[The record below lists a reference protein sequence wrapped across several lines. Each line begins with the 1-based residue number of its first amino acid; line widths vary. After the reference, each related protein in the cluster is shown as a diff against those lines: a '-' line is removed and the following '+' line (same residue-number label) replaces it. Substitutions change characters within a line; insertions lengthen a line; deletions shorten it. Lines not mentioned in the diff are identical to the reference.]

1 MSEQSTYH
9 IGEEVRHQKFGV
21 GVVVDSGAHT
31 VDVRFEEHGT
41 RRFVPG
47 IAPLTKT
54 GNKTNPE
61 FAASSRNNSDSGD
74 DDGIEAYRGGA
85 IGSTTNP
92 EWREFVKK
100 WKVFEGEREDAAQV
114 ADRLTDE
121 DEDFDEIAAEYGQ
134 QEALAKKFASSRK
147 SARSNSKRPKGYAR
161 WNPQKKTRIIVSQIK
176 EVLREYRAQLP
187 LTARQIFYRL
197 VGVYGYPKDE
207 KAYERLTNILVRA
220 RRAKLIPFE
229 YIRDDGASVM
239 ASEHYENK
247 DEFYKRIRTMGENF
261 TLDKLAR
268 QGLDVRIYCEAAGMM
283 PQISNVS
290 DDYSIPVYSCSGF
303 DSLTAKYDLFT
314 DIARAHTYK
323 GRRTVVLHLGD
334 YDPSGESIFDA
345 IAEDVHSFLSETI
358 PHKKPADVALF
369 DRVALT
375 PEMVSQYNLPTAP
388 AKATDSRTKAWTG
401 LATCQLEA
409 LPPDTLAEIIRARI
423 EHFLSEEVLIQ
434 DREKEPEERRII
446 AKALP
451 APKGAA

>member
-1 MSEQSTYH
+1 VSDQSTYH
-9 IGEEVRHQKFGV
+9 IGEEVHHPRYGV
-21 GVVVDSGAHT
+21 GTVTAGGGVRVVI
-31 VDVRFEEHGT
+31 RFGEQEKT
-41 RRFVPG
+41 FVPE

-54 GNKTNPE
+54 GKSNPGV
-61 FAASSRNNSDSGD
+61 AARRKNGDSGD

-85 IGSTTNP
+85 LRAEPDEGV
-92 EWREFVKK
+92 RERNRAFKELGDRQGWVACA
-100 WKVFEGEREDAAQV
+100 DAE
-114 ADRLTDE
+114 DE
-121 DEDFDEIAAEYGQ
+121 DEDDGLDEIASEYYQ
-134 QEALAKKFASSRK
+134 QEALAKVFASSRK
-147 SARSNSKRPKGYAR
+147 HARSNSKRPKGYAR
-161 WNPQKKTRIIVSQIK
+161 WNPQKKTRIIVSQVE

-197 VGVYGYPKDE
+197 VGAYGYPKDE

-283 PQISNVS
+283 PQIRLVS

-314 DIARAHTYK
+314 DVSRAHSWA

-345 IAEDVHSFLSETI
+345 IAEDVHAFLSEAI
-358 PHKKPADVALF
+358 PHKKPEDVALF

-375 PEMVSQYNLPTAP
+375 AEMVGQYNLPTAP
-388 AKATDSRTKAWTG
+388 PKSSDSRSKAWTG

-409 LPPDTLAEIIRARI
+409 LPPDTLADIIRARI
-423 EHFLSEEVLIQ
+423 EHFLSEEILVQ